1 MKNKYTL
8 KSKALKTASV
18 IIAAAVMTGCLAG
31 CGGVSKEDYAEL
43 EKRVEQLEEQI
54 GSKSDS
60 SSSSKSSPKSTPSKN
75 SSSGSSSNSSNASN
89 NSDEKFDESKVNEEI
104 EVEQHDYI
112 DDDNNKYSFFVFEN
126 DSDFNVDVKIKIT
139 TKDKNDK
146 VLEEEE
152 KTIKGLPKDKEAY
165 ASFALDPDTETIVR
179 TVSYEENTAKENPLD
194 SLTAKATKA
203 EGGANITVRNSGTSE
218 VKEIKYITL
227 FFKNNNLVGFDNG
240 TVPNIQASSSEVIP
254 SVFYG
259 SFDKAEV
266 YFTREK

>member
-43 EKRVEQLEEQI
+43 EKRVEQLENEI
-54 GSKSDS
+54 GNKSDN
-60 SSSSKSSPKSTPSKN
+60 SSSSKSSPKSTPSR
-75 SSSGSSSNSSNASN
+75 SSSSASSSNSSKETN
-89 NSDEKFDESKVNEEI
+89 NSDEKFDESKVNADI
-104 EVEQHDYI
+104 EVEQHDYVDN
-112 DDDNNKYSFFVFEN
+112 DDNKYSFFVFEN

-146 VLEEEE
+146 TLQEEE

-165 ASFALDPDTETIVR
+165 ASFALDPDTETIIR
-179 TVSYEENTAKENPLD
+179 TVSYEENTVKENPLD
-194 SLTAKATKA
+194 SLTARATKA

-218 VKEIKYITL
+218 VKEIKYLTL
-227 FFKNNNLVGFDNG
+227 FFKGNELVGFDNG
-240 TVPNIQASSSEVIP
+240 AVPSIPAGSSEVIP
-254 SVFYG
+254 SEFYNN
-259 SFDKAEV
+259 FDKAEV